1 MGTLEKGF
9 QELHRV
15 ERQGR
20 SGTDCR
26 EEGRKGTGAEAP
38 LTQGSDQ
45 DSFCPSSHRPTCQ
58 SVEAGTMMNLFP
70 VPQFRHLQRE
80 SGLSR
85 F

>member
-1 MGTLEKGF
+1 MGILEKGF

-26 EEGRKGTGAEAP
+26 EEGREGTGAEAP
-38 LTQGSDQ
+38 LTQVPGQ
-45 DSFCPSSHRPTCQ
+45 DSFCPSSHGPPCQ
-58 SVEAGTMMNLFP
+58 SVEAGTMMSLFP
-70 VPQFRHLQRE
+70 VPQFPHLQRE